1 MSMHVK
7 KKRKE
12 MFSDFPPDETQF
24 ERLIILRLLFQ
35 LIENQF
41 LCSRLIPFNCD
52 SWEVSLRGK

>member
-7 KKRKE
+7 KNEKKYFLFFLQMKRNLK
-12 MFSDFPPDETQF
+12 D
-24 ERLIILRLLFQ
+24 LLLRLLFQ

-52 SWEVSLRGK
+52 SWGVSLRGK